1 MAWDVKGNPHAI
13 TPHLLGVS
21 DFMARASSLVGE
33 STGEDRVLVSSLPH
47 LLCDLEPVS

>member
-1 MAWDVKGNPHAI
+1 MAWDVKGNPDAI

-21 DFMARASSLVGE
+21 DFMTRASSLVGE
-33 STGEDRVLVSSLPH
+33 RTEDDRVLASTLPH